1 MTISMGESWY
11 NAIADLGTD
20 GAMGVDTDG
29 AMGTANGWAS
39 GTAVSSKWGC

>member
-29 AMGTANGWAS
+29 AMGTAAGAS
-39 GTAVSSKWGC
+39 GTAASSTWGC